1 MLLFISI
8 DVCPRR
14 GRCSTK
20 IGKLIRPTKPG
31 ERFLSSTTIFPRD
44 IQQSSPNFV
53 VLCYRIFF
61 LNRRTFFPGNQGVFT
76 TFSIPFQRI
85 GNLCNVFCSAAKGL
99 PRPGYTRT
107 RFEAPVQWKRN
118 GTIQLG
124 RPATSPPGLDVSAL
138 RFLHKIPFILCL
150 GRGVLSDETSERRD
164 GLVAREKPIFRK
176 IPDSH
181 ARFIRKKDCSK
192 NFISLLQKLREKNI
206 FPDKLLSQGP
216 FCG

>member
-1 MLLFISI
+1 MEANKTEQARGTISVVHYHFFQRHPTVITKFCGPLLP
-8 DVCPRR
+8 D
-14 GRCSTK
+14 
-20 IGKLIRPTKPG
+20 
-31 ERFLSSTTIFPRD
+31 IFPQQAD
-44 IQQSSPNFV
+44 I
-53 VLCYRIFF
+53 
-61 LNRRTFFPGNQGVFT
+61 FPGNQGVFT
-76 TFSIPFQRI
+76 AFSIPLQRI

-138 RFLHKIPFILCL
+138 RFLHKIPFILCF

-164 GLVAREKPIFRK
+164 GLVAREKPVFRK
-176 IPDSH
+176 IPNSH
-181 ARFIRKKDCSK
+181 ARFSRKKDCSK